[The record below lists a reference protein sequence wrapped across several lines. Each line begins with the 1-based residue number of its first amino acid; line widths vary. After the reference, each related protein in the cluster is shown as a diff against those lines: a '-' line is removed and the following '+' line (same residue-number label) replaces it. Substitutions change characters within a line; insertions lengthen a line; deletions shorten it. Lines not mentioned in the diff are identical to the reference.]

1 VEAIS
6 AELAENKRTQLE
18 EKLIL
23 ELVLF
28 SLLHFFRWDEVWSF
42 LDHFHIISL
51 LQKNPPLVDVSRC

>member
-1 VEAIS
+1 VEEIS

-28 SLLHFFRWDEVWSF
+28 SFLHFFRWDEVWELFRSF
-42 LDHFHIISL
+42 SYYFIVA
-51 LQKNPPLVDVSRC
+51 KNPPLVDVSRY